1 MKLHLRSSL
10 LSLIHVKMCKEKG
23 WVDWFRVGGVIAAAF
38 FFLKTNQKK
47 KTTVKIFDSYTEES
61 EYIQAAKRIGE
72 EVDPCPLNEVRLALL
87 IRSPSP
93 HNLCDPLFISHSPV
107 WQEAVP
113 YFRDI
118 CVAEVK
124 HVTVASSP
132 PTFEGTSSKHW
143 KEMTLCWWRTGTGP
157 IINAPSCAF
166 FGSEGTCVH
175 RSTETIFASFFK

>member
-47 KTTVKIFDSYTEES
+47 KTTVKIFDIYTEES

-93 HNLCDPLFISHSPV
+93 HNLCDPLFISHSSV
-107 WQEAVP
+107 
-113 YFRDI
+113 
-118 CVAEVK
+118 
-124 HVTVASSP
+124 
-132 PTFEGTSSKHW
+132 
-143 KEMTLCWWRTGTGP
+143 
-157 IINAPSCAF
+157 PSCLTGGRAVLQ
-166 FGSEGTCVH
+166 GYMRG
-175 RSTETIFASFFK
+175 RSQTRHWLHLLQHLREQAVNIEKR